1 VINANGGNVS
11 RNATFLTKSMT
22 FPRRPSS
29 STPREQ
35 KEESQKIEKSAKTN
49 GLVLDMIDDPSASTA
64 IEMERKRELVLQKQ
78 QERHEAFERRRQ
90 MREMENLKRDDE
102 RRRKDY
108 EESTKKHE
116 REQRRD
122 EIYRQYLMK
131 KEKQSSNNND
141 NTHDEHPLIKLRPKS
156 SNVQRR
162 QTGPIVIS
170 TFGTPVDGA
179 SNTDMLDNFDLN
191 DTISTPSLSFVR
203 MAELRVNK
211 TSKIDSRT
219 LPRCSARST
228 TEPPLP
234 LIPISE
240 PRYPLAKPLSGKSN
254 KQTIINA
261 LTQVI
266 LAGRVND
273 RIREQVCEEIE
284 RNTEKIKHFII
295 LFRDSRLQ
303 FRAVYTYIPT
313 TTATSDIPTR
323 IERLFG
329 QGPREIT
336 ESMIE
341 NFYKYNNGSKKF
353 TQVPIKSFS
362 VQCDAVTILNSYW
375 TQQST
380 TSKRTTTTS
389 TLPLPPSD

>member
-1 VINANGGNVS
+1 
-11 RNATFLTKSMT
+11 MT
-22 FPRRPSS
+22 FTRRPSS

-35 KEESQKIEKSAKTN
+35 KEESQKIEKPTKTN
-49 GLVLDMIDDPSASTA
+49 GLVLDIIDDPSASTA

-78 QERHEAFERRRQ
+78 QQRHEAFERRRQ
-90 MREMENLKRDDE
+90 MREMENLRRDDE
-102 RRRKDY
+102 RRRKDN

-131 KEKQSSNNND
+131 KEKKSPNIND
-141 NTHDEHPLIKLRPKS
+141 NTHDEHPLIKMRPKS
-156 SNVQRR
+156 STMTNIQRR

-170 TFGTPVDGA
+170 TFGTPIDGA

-191 DTISTPSLSFVR
+191 ETISTPSLSFVR
-203 MAELRVNK
+203 MAELRANK
-211 TSKIDSRT
+211 TSTQPSKIDSRT
-219 LPRCSARST
+219 LPRSSARST
-228 TEPPLP
+228 IEPPLP

-284 RNTEKIKHFII
+284 RHTDKIKHFII

-303 FRAVYTYIPT
+303 FRGVYTFIPT
-313 TTATSDIPTR
+313 TVTSDSPTR

-336 ESMIE
+336 ESMVE

-353 TQVPIKSFS
+353 SQVPIKSFS

-375 TQQST
+375 SQQS
-380 TSKRTTTTS
+380 SALKRTT